1 MSIHPNIECND
12 EVRPSQ
18 KALQWDDYGLSC
30 GLSDHMIDFC
40 VLKVFMAS
48 LETKKKFLKLR
59 KCPWIRNEYIPNDQ
73 RFIFLLETEKASLC
87 C

>member
-1 MSIHPNIECND
+1 MSIHPSIECND

-40 VLKVFMAS
+40 VLKVFMAL
-48 LETKKKFLKLR
+48 LETKKKFL
-59 KCPWIRNEYIPNDQ
+59 
-73 RFIFLLETEKASLC
+73 
-87 C
+87 